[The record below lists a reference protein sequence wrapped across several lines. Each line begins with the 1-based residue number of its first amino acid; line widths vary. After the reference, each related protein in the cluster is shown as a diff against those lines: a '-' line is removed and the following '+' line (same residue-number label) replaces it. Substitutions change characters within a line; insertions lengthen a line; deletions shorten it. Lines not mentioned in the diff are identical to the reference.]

1 MGTKVLII
9 GTVWAERHASAAG
22 VRMWRLIDVLRSA
35 GYTVVFGSAAQ
46 SGSARDELEASG
58 VHTVVTP
65 VNDGAFDEW
74 LQSESP
80 DMVIFDRFMTE
91 EQFSWRV
98 RERCPD
104 AVRILDT
111 IDLHFLRKAR
121 EKQPDAP
128 DLGPGNEILL
138 RELAAILRSDL
149 SLVVSLAEMNVLQE
163 MGVPEEKV
171 FYHPLTYPSPSHAP
185 GFNERSDFCTI
196 GNFMHP
202 PNMDAVLRLAN
213 ELWPKIQQQL
223 PDVALH
229 IYGAYPSERAWQLNE
244 TQKGLHI
251 HGSVADLDAT
261 LHAHRVL
268 LAPLRFGAGLKGKVM
283 DAWYHGMPVIT
294 TPVGAEGLFPS
305 LLWGGSIAE
314 TPGDF
319 VDAAVR
325 LFLDAF
331 EWERASARGR
341 EILSSQFAIEDHA
354 ENLINALQSID
365 RGTDIWGQM
374 FWREQMRSTEYM
386 SRWIEEKNRG

>member
-1 MGTKVLII
+1 MKFVTRVGGDI
-9 GTVWAERHASAAG
+9 
-22 VRMWRLIDVLRSA
+22 
-35 GYTVVFGSAAQ
+35 AQ
-46 SGSARDELEASG
+46 Y
-58 VHTVVTP
+58 
-65 VNDGAFDEW
+65 F
-74 LQSESP
+74 
-80 DMVIFDRFMTE
+80 
-91 EQFSWRV
+91 
-98 RERCPD
+98 
-104 AVRILDT
+104 
-111 IDLHFLRKAR
+111 
-121 EKQPDAP
+121 
-128 DLGPGNEILL
+128 
-138 RELAAILRSDL
+138 

-163 MGVPEEKV
+163 MGVPEKV
-171 FYHPLTYPSPSHAP
+171 FYHPLTYPSPGHAP

-244 TQKGLHI
+244 PQKGLHI

-325 LFLDAF
+325 LFLDEF

-354 ENLINALQSID
+354 ENLISALQSID
-365 RGTDIWGQM
+365 RGTTSGGRCSGENRCVRRNICLGGL
-374 FWREQMRSTEYM
+374 RR
-386 SRWIEEKNRG
+386 RIVGRKPEESVCLETPAGGALRT